1 MVGWGGNVCLLVL
14 LVGGFG
20 KPKFKSWELPII
32 RVISLSVLKGVSLYI
47 ILINHHG
54 KAIR

>member
-1 MVGWGGNVCLLVL
+1 MVGWGGNDCLLVL
-14 LVGGFG
+14 LVRGFG